1 MKNVEREIG
10 SKWMLVMAIG
20 WNDREAQLVQKDP
33 FSILFSILYFFVRIG
48 MRTTTLAWLATTLK
62 DDEEARTTMQ
72 RNYNN
77 FFVTRTRKRE
87 DTHTHIHT
95 RERTSNRHW
104 REIEFYRITQLVEQ
118 KEMRIHTPAFYV
130 AV

>member
-1 MKNVEREIG
+1 
-10 SKWMLVMAIG
+10 
-20 WNDREAQLVQKDP
+20 
-33 FSILFSILYFFVRIG
+33 
-48 MRTTTLAWLATTLK
+48 MRTTTRAWLATTLK

-87 DTHTHIHT
+87 DTHTHNIHT

-118 KEMRIHTPAFYV
+118 KEMRIHIHALCCCLTSRK
-130 AV
+130 